1 MDITRRCDYAC
12 RMLRAVCRCDGD
24 RISVA
29 DIAEREDIPYSF
41 ARSIQHDLVKS
52 GFLRTVRGARGGV
65 SMARDLA
72 DITVL
77 EVLEAV
83 EGSIGIS
90 PCSEDPRYCARSGEC
105 AYHRVWCGAD
115 RMLVDYF
122 GSITLRDL
130 FPDAPERSYA
140 TGCAGVGASSPA
152 ESSAVEARDGGEG
165 EHSGERDSRT
175 ECFPEAGGR

>member
-29 DIAEREDIPYSF
+29 DIAEQEDIPYSF
-41 ARSIQHDLVKS
+41 ARSIQHDLVKA
-52 GFLRTVRGARGGV
+52 GFLRTARGARGGV

-77 EVLEAV
+77 QVLEAV
-83 EGSIGIS
+83 EGSIGLS
-90 PCSEDPRYCARSGEC
+90 PCSEDPLYCPRSGEC

-115 RMLVDYF
+115 RMLIDYF

-130 FPDAPERSYA
+130 FPDALDRPRA
-140 TGCAGVGASSPA
+140 ADDASGS
-152 ESSAVEARDGGEG
+152 SSAAGCVEGDGSASDAPFDAE
-165 EHSGERDSRT
+165 ER
-175 ECFPEAGGR
+175 